1 MVRTA
6 CLVSVQCTVSIYR
19 RTHHVGPLPNPDSHE
34 RLERLTLF
42 GYNRSDLTPLIRD
55 LIRMNAPYETHCKC
69 CQGVEGE
76 QVVRKGGFVFALEP
90 ED

>member
-1 MVRTA
+1 
-6 CLVSVQCTVSIYR
+6 
-19 RTHHVGPLPNPDSHE
+19 
-34 RLERLTLF
+34 
-42 GYNRSDLTPLIRD
+42 LIRD

-69 CQGVEGE
+69 CQGAEGE